1 MKDKICASTELNY
14 RIYESKCYIKKFAI
28 LIIIKNVL

>member
-14 RIYESKCYIKKFAI
+14 RIYESKMLYKKFVI
-28 LIIIKNVL
+28 LIVIKNVL